1 VSMSLVK
8 GQPRSLVGAQDAPVS
23 KLFVGVGWDSSTGDK
38 KGLMGR
44 LARARGVDLDL
55 ACLVYDSTKA
65 GVRICGFDSMS
76 LYSGALTHSGDNR
89 TGKGDGI
96 DESILA
102 QLATVPSNISTL
114 IFTLNAFKK
123 GVSFAQVAGADCHLV
138 DQSSG
143 ADQPLDVFSVPIDDN
158 RKSTIFLAKVARG
171 GDGWQVTVLN
181 EMAAVDGSANLLQ
194 KGKRYV

>member
-8 GQPRSLVGAQDAPVS
+8 GTPQSLVGAQDAPVS

-55 ACLVYDSTKA
+55 ACLVYDTSKS

-102 QLATVPSNISTL
+102 QLALVPSNISTL
-114 IFTLNAFKK
+114 VFTLNAFKK
-123 GVSFAQVAGADCHLV
+123 GVSFAQVAGADLHLV

-143 ADQPLDVFSVPIDDN
+143 ADQPLEVFSVPIDDN
-158 RKSTIFLAKVARG
+158 RKSTIFMAKVARS

-194 KGKRYV
+194 KGKRFV